1 MRGNCSFCWYWCNYW
16 PSVFILSFH
25 KYLDNSGY
33 YSILAYL
40 IWQMLIYNPNY
51 NSTYIYNYLVFV
63 LYIDIT
69 GWYWIHFYI
78 GHTLSISCV
87 YNCSAMLN
95 LTCSAMLN
103 LTIILIIK
111 RKLKQWS
118 TPISTKLTISSHLNS
133 LNTKK
138 SPRHISLCH

>member
-1 MRGNCSFCWYWCNYW
+1 MSYIKMDSISPSNRVKMRGNCSFCWYWCNYW

-87 YNCSAMLN
+87 YNCSAQHQYQQNEQLPLI
-95 LTCSAMLN
+95 LTRW
-103 LTIILIIK
+103 T
-111 RKLKQWS
+111 
-118 TPISTKLTISSHLNS
+118 HS
-133 LNTKK
+133 LNV
-138 SPRHISLCH
+138 S